1 MEGGIGR
8 ETMGATLR
16 GKSEGSNDGATVPL
30 LRTHFTSPSARRTA
44 EEARDGERKG
54 VAEGFIALA
63 HEVRLGVT

>member
-1 MEGGIGR
+1 MER
-8 ETMGATLR
+8 RSLYFEPTLR
-16 GKSEGSNDGATVPL
+16 
-30 LRTHFTSPSARRTA
+30 PSARRT